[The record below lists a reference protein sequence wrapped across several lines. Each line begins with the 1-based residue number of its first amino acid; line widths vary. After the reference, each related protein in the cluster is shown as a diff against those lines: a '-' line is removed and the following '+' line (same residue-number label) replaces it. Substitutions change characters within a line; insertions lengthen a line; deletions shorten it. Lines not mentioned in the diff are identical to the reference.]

1 MASALPRKQRRRAA
15 EAPWHVKH
23 KAVAAHVDP
32 ELRKKYKWN
41 LPRSV
46 PLRKGDEVLIARG
59 SFRGKKGKVI
69 GVDVPKGTVTI
80 EGVKIK
86 KTDDKE
92 VARPLHPSNLILV
105 GLDESD
111 PRRRQK
117 LTEVKE

>member
-1 MASALPRKQRRRAA
+1 MASSQPRKQRKRAA
-15 EAPWHVKH
+15 QAPWHVKH
-23 KAVAAHVDP
+23 RALAAHVDP
-32 ELRKKYKWN
+32 DLRKKYKWS
-41 LPRSV
+41 LPRAI

-59 SFRGKKGKVI
+59 SFRGKKGKII
-69 GVDVPKGTVTI
+69 GVDVTKGTVTV

-86 KTDDKE
+86 KTDEKE

-117 LTEVKE
+117 VTEVKE

>member
-1 MASALPRKQRRRAA
+1 MPSSLPRKQRKRAA

-32 ELRKKYKWN
+32 ELRKKYKWT
-41 LPRSV
+41 LPRAL

-59 SFRGKKGKVI
+59 SFRGRKGKII
-69 GVDVPKGTVTI
+69 GVNVSKGTVTV

-86 KTDDKE
+86 KTDEKE
-92 VARPLHPSNLILV
+92 VARPLHPSNLIIV
-105 GLDESD
+105 ALDESD
-111 PRRRQK
+111 PRRRQR

>member
-1 MASALPRKQRRRAA
+1 MVSSQPRKQRKRAA
-15 EAPWHVKH
+15 QAPWHVKH
-23 KAVAAHVDP
+23 RALAAHVDP
-32 ELRKKYKWN
+32 DLRKKYKWS
-41 LPRSV
+41 LPRAI

-59 SFRGKKGKVI
+59 SFRGKKGKII
-69 GVDVPKGTVTI
+69 GVDVTKGTVTV

-86 KTDDKE
+86 KTDEKE

-117 LTEVKE
+117 VTEVKE

>member
-1 MASALPRKQRRRAA
+1 MARSLPRKQRKRPA

-32 ELRKKYKWN
+32 ELRKKYKWT
-41 LPRSV
+41 LPRAL

-59 SFRGKKGKVI
+59 SFRGRKGKII
-69 GVDVPKGTVTI
+69 GVKVPKGTVTV

-86 KTDDKE
+86 KTDEKE
-92 VARPLHPSNLILV
+92 VARPLHPSNLIIL

-111 PRRRQK
+111 PRRR
-117 LTEVKE
+117 EEMRGAME